1 MTADRFNQEGFSIR
15 AALPSDLEGLAALY
29 PHLNPSDEPISRDLA
44 TARLDAINQI
54 PGSTVLLGLLHD
66 ELVASC
72 TLIVIPNLTRGGKPY
87 GLIENVVTHAGYR
100 GQGYGTSILHA
111 AAKVSLAGLV
121 VSVDRQER
129 ASETSAR
136 SALAEVGAEFGM
148 PTAAIVTID
157 EVVEHLGTRLTDV
170 DRARIADYRAKY
182 GATRG
187 S

>member
-1 MTADRFNQEGFSIR
+1 MNVNRSKQEGFSIR

-87 GLIENVVTHAGYR
+87 ALIENVVTDARLR
-100 GQGYGTSILHA
+100 GQGYGTRILHA
-111 AAKVSLAGLV
+111 AVAAAWEAGCYKVMLMTGSKQPSILKFYENAGFEQ
-121 VSVDRQER
+121 SKTGFQIRR
-129 ASETSAR
+129 ISAR
-136 SALAEVGAEFGM
+136 QDA
-148 PTAAIVTID
+148 
-157 EVVEHLGTRLTDV
+157 
-170 DRARIADYRAKY
+170 
-182 GATRG
+182 
-187 S
+187 

>member
-1 MTADRFNQEGFSIR
+1 MNVNRSKQEGFSIR

-87 GLIENVVTHAGYR
+87 ALIENVVTDALYR
-100 GQGYGTSILHA
+100 GQGYGTRVLRTAVA
-111 AAKVSLAGLV
+111 AAWDAGCYKVMLMTGSKQPSTLKFYENAGFEQ
-121 VSVDRQER
+121 SKTGFQMRR
-129 ASETSAR
+129 ISAR
-136 SALAEVGAEFGM
+136 Q
-148 PTAAIVTID
+148 
-157 EVVEHLGTRLTDV
+157 DV
-170 DRARIADYRAKY
+170 
-182 GATRG
+182 
-187 S
+187 